1 MPSFSGSKLWTSI
14 ARARMQVRPEQLP
27 DHLARKGLQS
37 RYLLHGPE
45 PLQAMESADAIRS
58 AARSVGVAERVV
70 FDGSSQDWAGLRALS
85 GTLSLFAERRLI
97 EIRMTGKKPDREGL
111 DCLAELLADEQS
123 PDVFMVLAGALD
135 RRQQEAAWVQAC
147 ERHGVVVGCRDLDEK
162 AVRGW
167 LAGRARSRGLELTAE
182 AVEFLA
188 LRTEGNLVAATQ
200 EIDKLVLL
208 AEGSQLDLEAVLA
221 AVLDTARYDTFQ
233 CVDAALAGQPARTVR
248 VLRGLRAEG
257 NEPVLINFGL
267 VRELRT
273 LTRVAAARACGASL
287 DQAFREQG
295 AWASR
300 QPLLRQALQRHPIA
314 RLSEMLEGAIQ
325 LDRLIKGHGLGNV
338 WDDLESLLLALA
350 NTPASGK
357 TSSTSGES

>member
-1 MPSFSGSKLWTSI
+1 
-14 ARARMQVRPEQLP
+14 MQVRPEQLP

-58 AARSVGVAERVV
+58 AARGAGIAERVV
-70 FDGSSQDWAGLRALS
+70 FDGSSQDWTSLRGLN

-97 EIRMTGKKPDREGL
+97 EIRLTGKKPDRAGL
-111 DCLAELLADEQS
+111 ECLAELLGDDQS
-123 PDVFMVLAGALD
+123 PDVFLVLAGALD

-147 ERHGVVVGCRDLDEK
+147 ERQGVVVGCREPDET
-162 AVRGW
+162 AFRGW
-167 LAGRARSRGLELTAE
+167 LAGRARARGLELTAE
-182 AVEFLA
+182 AIEFLA

-200 EIDKLVLL
+200 EVDKLTLL
-208 AEGSQLDLEAVLA
+208 AEGSSLDLAAVLA
-221 AVLDTARYDTFQ
+221 AVSDTARYDTFQ

-287 DQAFREQG
+287 EQAFRDLQ
-295 AWASR
+295 AWPSR
-300 QPLLRQALQRHPIA
+300 QPLLRQALQRHPVA
-314 RLSEMLEGAIQ
+314 RLSALLEDAIR
-325 LDRLIKGHGLGNV
+325 LDQLIKGHGLGNV

-350 NTPASGK
+350 SVSGTGK
-357 TSSTSGES
+357 SPSTSGES